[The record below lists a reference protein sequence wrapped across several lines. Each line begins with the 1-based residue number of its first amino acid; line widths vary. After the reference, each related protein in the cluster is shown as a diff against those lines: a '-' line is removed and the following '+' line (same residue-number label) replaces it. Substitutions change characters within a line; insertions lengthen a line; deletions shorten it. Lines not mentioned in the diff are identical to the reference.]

1 MKQDE
6 MLQMQTIQRTF
17 LHDAAQSL
25 EIDADDEDIT
35 ADNFGLVFDS
45 HRRAIAV
52 ARLAVKN
59 YNNEYDDDFHESC
72 IKPIREV
79 LPSVMLNG
87 NKYVAS
93 IRFLDNTR

>member
-52 ARLAVKN
+52 ARLAVENFYKA
-59 YNNEYDDDFHESC
+59 NNTDWPFANQKC
-72 IKPIREV
+72 N
-79 LPSVMLNG
+79 PSVMLNG